1 MGKRFLVLMVCVV
14 AVMALCAPAA
24 LATIAVT
31 GVSPSSGAGGQSV
44 TCTIEGTF
52 YTTNIVFDAQTPS
65 FELIRSG
72 TTIAGTTNSW
82 NSGAANVTFA
92 IPSSAS
98 QGSYE
103 LHVTQSHK
111 LYNVTFW
118 TKDETT
124 FANAFTVTAAP
135 PPTVGT
141 INPTSVWAGCVR
153 TDIVLTVTGTNFV
166 NGSRIV
172 LNGVETTSTAFVSAT
187 QLTVPLAPANM
198 AATVATLMVTVK
210 NPPFPPG
217 TSSGGGLPIALQQ
230 ETTTPTVIISGAD
243 DGWHN
248 APVAL
253 TFAATDSQ
261 SGIQKVQYMSAPVV
275 PTWTDATSYT
285 IPTSTQGAVT
295 VSVQALD
302 WCNKTGTAQATVNI
316 DTTRPKT
323 ETQGDVKVSRNK
335 TAKLKFLITKPEGL
349 SPTADVTI
357 TIKRGSGSTAK
368 TLKKGDAPVNSTQT
382 ASFKC
387 TLPKGT
393 YTWTVYATDSA
404 GNKQANAA
412 KAKLTV
418 K

>member
-1 MGKRFLVLMVCVV
+1 MGKRFLVVMVCVLV
-14 AVMALCAPAA
+14 VMALCAPAA

-52 YTTNIVFDAQTPS
+52 YTTNIVFEAQTPS
-65 FELIRSG
+65 FELVRSG

-82 NSGAANVTFA
+82 DSGRANVRFS
-92 IPSSAS
+92 IPPSAS
-98 QGSYE
+98 QGSYS

-111 LYNVTFW
+111 LFNVAFW

-124 FANAFTVTAAP
+124 FADAFTVTAAP
-135 PPTVGT
+135 PPTLGA
-141 INPTSVWAGCVR
+141 IDPTSVWAGCVR
-153 TDIVLTVTGTNFV
+153 TDTILTVTGTNFV

-187 QLTVPLAPANM
+187 QLTAPLTPADM
-198 AATVATLMVTVK
+198 TATVPTLLVTVR
-210 NPPFPPG
+210 NPAFPPG
-217 TSSGGGLPIALQQ
+217 TSSAGGLPITVKQ
-230 ETTTPTVIISGAD
+230 ETTTPTVTISGAD
-243 DGWHN
+243 HAWYRT
-248 APVAL
+248 PVAL
-253 TFAATDSQ
+253 KFAATDSQ
-261 SGIQKVQYMSAPVV
+261 SGIQKVQYMSAPAV
-275 PTWTDATSYT
+275 PTWTDGTSYT
-285 IPTSTQGAVT
+285 IPNSTQGAVT

-302 WCNKTGTAQATVNI
+302 WCNKIGTAQATVNI
-316 DTTRPKT
+316 DTTKPET
-323 ETQGDVKVSRNK
+323 ETQGDVRVARKK
-335 TAKLKFLITKPEGL
+335 TAQLKFQITEPEGL

-357 TIKRGSGSTAK
+357 KIKRGNGSTAK
-368 TLKKGDAPVNSTQT
+368 TLKKRGAPVNSKQT

-393 YTWTVYATDSA
+393 YTWEVYATDLA
-404 GNKQANAA
+404 GNRQANVA

>member
-31 GVSPSSGAGGQSV
+31 GVSPSSGAGGQTV
-44 TCTIEGTF
+44 TSMVEGTF
-52 YTTNIVFDAQTPS
+52 YTTNIVFEAQEPT
-65 FELIRSG
+65 FELVKGG

-82 NSGAANVTFA
+82 DSGGATVTFA
-92 IPSSAS
+92 IPSSAT
-98 QGSYE
+98 QGSYD

-111 LYNVTFW
+111 LFNVTFW
-118 TKDETT
+118 TTDETT

-153 TDIVLTVTGTNFV
+153 TDIVLTVTGTSFV

-172 LNGVETTSTAFVSAT
+172 LNGVETTNTTFVSAT
-187 QLTVPLAPANM
+187 QLTVPLTPANM

-217 TSSGGGLPIALQQ
+217 TSSAGGLPITVEQ
-230 ETTTPTVIISGAD
+230 ETTTPTVTISGAGD
-243 DGWHN
+243 AWHN
-248 APVAL
+248 TPVAL

-261 SGIQKVQYMSAPVV
+261 SGIQKVQYMSAPAVA
-275 PTWTDATSYT
+275 TWADGTSYT
-285 IPTSTQGAVT
+285 VPTTTQGAVT

-316 DTTRPKT
+316 DTTKPET
-323 ETQGDVKVSRNK
+323 ETQGDVKVSRKK
-335 TAKLKFLITKPEGL
+335 TAKLKFQITKPEGL

-357 TIKRGSGSTAK
+357 KVKRRNGSTAT

-393 YTWTVYATDSA
+393 YTWEVYATDLA
-404 GNKQANAA
+404 GNKQANVA